1 MEDTWLEIPNYQ
13 QFGEFPGYLV
23 MSTQYDVVVVGAG
36 PAGSTAAYILSQKG
50 YNVLLLDKEHFPRKK
65 LCGGCIT
72 AKTLRLL
79 NRVFNQPE
87 ESLIKNNIIN
97 FKSFR
102 FDVRYKTKVLISPI
116 SPLSFYFVD
125 RQVYDSFL
133 LQKAKAVG
141 AEVSEG
147 EKVTDIK
154 EAPPTYYCSGNENKV
169 FPGEL
174 TLTTSRQRLIKT
186 KFIIA
191 ADGANSTVRAALLRQ
206 EKINGSRWH
215 RNLAYALEIFIPRKG
230 DHEAFE
236 FPILSFGY
244 LHYGYSWIFPNK
256 DRLVVG
262 IGGLERK
269 NKNLPGKFNTFLS
282 DYNLGSIDSYKIQGH
297 PLPFGNSLSTPFYRN
312 ILLVGDAAGLVD
324 PMLGE
329 GIYQAH
335 KSGELA
341 AKAIIDTLENPTPGD
356 PGTKYLYLLQK
367 HLFPEFVYAR
377 RFRWFLYN
385 PLSHIL
391 NFRHIK
397 LMARYSSKLSEV
409 VHGSRT
415 YEWFKRTG

>member
-1 MEDTWLEIPNYQ
+1 MKDGWLEIPDYQ
-13 QFGEFPGYLV
+13 RFVEFLEYLI
-23 MSTQYDVVVVGAG
+23 MSTQYDVVIVGAG

-65 LCGGCIT
+65 LCGGCLT
-72 AKTLRLL
+72 AKTIWLL
-79 NRVFNQPE
+79 KRVFNESE
-87 ESLIKNNIIN
+87 ESLIKKNIIN

-102 FDVRYKTKVLISPI
+102 FDVRCKTKVLVSPI

-133 LQKAKAVG
+133 LQKAKAAG

-147 EKVTDIK
+147 EKVTNIDGVINS
-154 EAPPTYYCSGNENKV
+154 TSN
-169 FPGEL
+169 EL
-174 TLTTSRQRLIKT
+174 TVTTSRERQIKT
-186 KFIIA
+186 KFIIG
-191 ADGANSTVRAALLRQ
+191 ADGANSTVRTKLLR
-206 EKINGSRWH
+206 EKKINGSRWH
-215 RNLAYALEIFIPRKG
+215 RNLAYCLEIFIPRKG
-230 DHEAFE
+230 DHETLE

-244 LHYGYSWIFPNK
+244 LRYGYSWIFPNK

-269 NKNLPGKFNTFLS
+269 NKNLPGKFEKFLS
-282 DYNLGSIDSYKIQGH
+282 DYNLGDIDSYKMQGY
-297 PLPFGNSLSTPFYRN
+297 PLPFGNSLSTPFYGN

-341 AKAIIDTLENPTPGD
+341 AKAIIDTVENRTPGG
-356 PGTKYLYLLQK
+356 PGANYLDLLQE
-367 HLFPEFVYAR
+367 HLFTEFIYAR

-385 PLSHIL
+385 TLSHML

-397 LMARYSSKLSEV
+397 LMERYFSKLSEV
-409 VHGSRT
+409 VHGRRT
-415 YEWFKRTG
+415 YKWFRKKRELSSLRSQRE

>member
-1 MEDTWLEIPNYQ
+1 
-13 QFGEFPGYLV
+13 
-23 MSTQYDVVVVGAG
+23 MSTQYDVVIVGAG

-65 LCGGCIT
+65 LCGGCLT
-72 AKTLRLL
+72 AKTLWLL
-79 NRVFNQPE
+79 NRVFNETE
-87 ESLIKNNIIN
+87 ESLTKNNIIN

-102 FDVRYKTKVLISPI
+102 FDVRYKTKVLVSPI

-125 RQVYDSFL
+125 RQVYDAFL
-133 LQKAKAVG
+133 LQKAKEAG

-147 EKVTDIK
+147 EKVTNMGV
-154 EAPPTYYCSGNENKV
+154 APPAVYCPGNENKV

-174 TLTTSRQRLIKT
+174 TLTTSRERQIKT
-186 KFIIA
+186 KFIIG
-191 ADGANSTVRAALLRQ
+191 ADGANSTVRTKLLREQ
-206 EKINGSRWH
+206 KINGSQWH
-215 RNLAYALEIFIPRKG
+215 RNLAYCLEIFIPRKG
-230 DHEAFE
+230 DHETLE

-244 LHYGYSWIFPNK
+244 LRYGYSWIFPNK

-269 NKNLPGKFNTFLS
+269 NKNLPGKFEKFLS
-282 DYNLGSIDSYKIQGH
+282 DYNLGDIDSYKMQGY
-297 PLPFGNSLSTPFYRN
+297 PLPFGNSLSTPFYGN
-312 ILLVGDAAGLVD
+312 IMLVGDAAGLVD

-341 AKAIIDTLENPTPGD
+341 AKAIIDTLENRTTGGPGVN
-356 PGTKYLYLLQK
+356 YLDLLQK
-367 HLFPEFVYAR
+367 HLFTEFTYAR

-385 PLSHIL
+385 PLSHML

-397 LMARYSSKLSEV
+397 LMERYFSKLSEV

-415 YEWFKRTG
+415 YKWFKKKEVKEFFC

>member
-1 MEDTWLEIPNYQ
+1 
-13 QFGEFPGYLV
+13 
-23 MSTQYDVVVVGAG
+23 MSTQYDVVIVGAG

-50 YNVLLLDKEHFPRKK
+50 YNILLLDKEHFPRKK
-65 LCGGCIT
+65 LCGGCLT
-72 AKTLRLL
+72 AKTLWQLK
-79 NRVFNQPE
+79 RVFNETE
-87 ESLIKNNIIN
+87 ESLTKNNIIN

-102 FDVRYKTKVLISPI
+102 FDVRYKTKVLVSPI
-116 SPLSFYFVD
+116 SPLSYYFVD
-125 RQVYDSFL
+125 RQVYDAFL
-133 LQKAKAVG
+133 LQKAKAAG

-147 EKVTDIK
+147 EKVTDMGV
-154 EAPPTYYCSGNENKV
+154 APLTVYCLGNENKV

-174 TLTTSRQRLIKT
+174 TLTTSRERLIKT
-186 KFIIA
+186 KFIIG
-191 ADGANSTVRAALLRQ
+191 ADGANSIVRTKLLR
-206 EKINGSRWH
+206 EKKINGSRWH
-215 RNLAYALEIFIPRKG
+215 RNLAYCLEIFIPRKG
-230 DHEAFE
+230 DHETLE

-244 LHYGYSWIFPNK
+244 LRYGYSWIFPNK

-269 NKNLPGKFNTFLS
+269 NKDLPGKFEKFLS
-282 DYNLGSIDSYKIQGH
+282 DYNLGGIDSYKIQGY

-341 AKAIIDTLENPTPGD
+341 AKAIIDTLENRTHGGPGVN
-356 PGTKYLYLLQK
+356 YLDSLQK
-367 HLFPEFVYAR
+367 HLFTEFIYAR

-385 PLSHIL
+385 PLSHML

-397 LMARYSSKLSEV
+397 LMDRYFGKLSEV

-415 YEWFKRTG
+415 YKWFKKTG

>member
-1 MEDTWLEIPNYQ
+1 MVI
-13 QFGEFPGYLV
+13 
-23 MSTQYDVVVVGAG
+23 VGAG

-50 YNVLLLDKEHFPRKK
+50 YHVLLLDKEHFPRKK
-65 LCGGCIT
+65 LCGGCLT
-72 AKTLRLL
+72 AKTLWLL
-79 NRVFNQPE
+79 NRVFNEPE
-87 ESLIKNNIIN
+87 ESLTKNNIID

-102 FDVRYKTKVLISPI
+102 FDVRYKTRVLVSPI

-133 LQKAKAVG
+133 LQKAKAAG

-147 EKVTDIK
+147 EEVTGLGFV
-154 EAPPTYYCSGNENKV
+154 PPTYYCPWNKNSAWQS
-169 FPGEL
+169 EL
-174 TLTTSRQRLIKT
+174 TLTTSRERLIKA
-186 KFIIA
+186 KFIIG
-191 ADGANSTVRAALLRQ
+191 ADGANSIVRTKLLRQ
-206 EKINGSRWH
+206 KKIDGSRWH
-215 RNLAYALEIFIPRKG
+215 RNLVYGLEIFIPRKEG
-230 DHEAFE
+230 QEAFE

-244 LHYGYSWIFPNK
+244 LRYGYSWIFPNK

-269 NKNLPGKFNTFLS
+269 NKNLPGKFKKFLS
-282 DYNLGSIDSYKIQGH
+282 DYNLGGIDSYKIQGY

-341 AKAIIDTLENPTPGD
+341 AKAISDTLANPTPGG
-356 PGTKYLYLLQK
+356 PGTNYLYLLQQ
-367 HLFPEFVYAR
+367 HLFTEFLYAR
-377 RFRWFLYN
+377 RFRWLLYN

-397 LMARYSSKLSEV
+397 LMDRHFSKLSEV
-409 VHGSRT
+409 VHGRRT
-415 YEWFKRTG
+415 YKWFKRMR

>member
-1 MEDTWLEIPNYQ
+1 MP
-13 QFGEFPGYLV
+13 
-23 MSTQYDVVVVGAG
+23 SQYDVVIVGAG
-36 PAGSTAAYILSQKG
+36 PAGSTAAYVLSKKG

-65 LCGGCIT
+65 LCGGCLT
-72 AKTLRLL
+72 AKTLWLL
-79 NRVFNQPE
+79 NRVFNESE
-87 ESLIKNNIIN
+87 ESLTKKNIIN

-102 FDVRYKTKVLISPI
+102 FDVRYKTKVLVSPI
-116 SPLSFYFVD
+116 SPLAFYFVD
-125 RQVYDSFL
+125 RLVYDSFI
-133 LQKAKAVG
+133 LQKAKEAG

-147 EKVTDIK
+147 EKVTNMGV
-154 EAPPTYYCSGNENKV
+154 APPTYYCFRNTKKPEERYWNENKV
-169 FPGEL
+169 LQSEL

-191 ADGANSTVRAALLRQ
+191 ADGANSTVRTKLLRQ
-206 EKINGSRWH
+206 KKINGSRWQ
-215 RNLAYALEIFIPRKG
+215 RNLAYCLEIYLARKG
-230 DHEAFE
+230 DFKTLE

-244 LHYGYSWIFPNK
+244 LRYGYSWIFPNK

-262 IGGLERK
+262 IGGLKRK
-269 NKNLPGKFNTFLS
+269 NKNLIDKFKTFLS
-282 DYNLGSIDSYKIQGH
+282 DYNLDSIDSYKIQGY
-297 PLPFGNSLSTPFYRN
+297 PLPFGNSLSIPVYKN
-312 ILLVGDAAGLVD
+312 IILVGDAAGLVD

-341 AKAIIDTLENPTPGD
+341 AKAIIDTLENGTSREPGAN
-356 PGTKYLYLLQK
+356 YLYLLQK
-367 HLFPEFVYAR
+367 HLMNEFVYAR

-397 LMARYSSKLSEV
+397 LMDRYFGKLSEV

-415 YEWFKRTG
+415 YKWFKKK

>member
-1 MEDTWLEIPNYQ
+1 
-13 QFGEFPGYLV
+13 
-23 MSTQYDVVVVGAG
+23 MSTQYDVVIVGAG

-50 YNVLLLDKEHFPRKK
+50 YNILLLDKEHFPRKK
-65 LCGGCIT
+65 LCGGCLT
-72 AKTLRLL
+72 AKTLWQLK
-79 NRVFNQPE
+79 RVFNETE
-87 ESLIKNNIIN
+87 ESLTKNNIIN

-102 FDVRYKTKVLISPI
+102 FDVRYKTKVLVSPI
-116 SPLSFYFVD
+116 SPLSYYFVD
-125 RQVYDSFL
+125 RQVYDAFL
-133 LQKAKAVG
+133 LQKAKAAG

-147 EKVTDIK
+147 EKVTDMGV
-154 EAPPTYYCSGNENKV
+154 APLTVYCPGNENKV

-174 TLTTSRQRLIKT
+174 TLTTSRERLIKT
-186 KFIIA
+186 KFIIG
-191 ADGANSTVRAALLRQ
+191 ADGANSIVRTKLLR
-206 EKINGSRWH
+206 EKKINGSRWH
-215 RNLAYALEIFIPRKG
+215 RNLAYCLEIFIPRKG
-230 DHEAFE
+230 DHETLE

-244 LHYGYSWIFPNK
+244 LRYGYSWIFPNK

-269 NKNLPGKFNTFLS
+269 NKDLPGKFEKFLS
-282 DYNLGSIDSYKIQGH
+282 DYNLGGIDSYKIQGY

-341 AKAIIDTLENPTPGD
+341 AKAIIDTLENRTHGGPGVN
-356 PGTKYLYLLQK
+356 YLDSLQK
-367 HLFPEFVYAR
+367 HLFTEFIYAR

-385 PLSHIL
+385 PLSHML

-397 LMARYSSKLSEV
+397 LMDRYFGKLSEV

-415 YEWFKRTG
+415 YKWFKKTG

>member
-1 MEDTWLEIPNYQ
+1 MP
-13 QFGEFPGYLV
+13 
-23 MSTQYDVVVVGAG
+23 SKYDVVIVGAG

-65 LCGGCIT
+65 LCGGCLS
-72 AKTLRLL
+72 AKTLWLL
-79 NRVFNQPE
+79 NRVFNEPE
-87 ESLIKNNIIN
+87 ESLAKNNIIN

-102 FDVRYKTKVLISPI
+102 FDVRYKTKVLVSPI
-116 SPLSFYFVD
+116 SPLAFHFVD
-125 RQVYDSFL
+125 RQIYDSFL
-133 LQKAKAVG
+133 LQKAKEAG

-147 EKVTDIK
+147 EKVTDID
-154 EAPPTYYCSGNENKV
+154 ATANNTND
-169 FPGEL
+169 EL
-174 TLTTSRQRLIKT
+174 TLTTSRERLIKA
-186 KFIIA
+186 KFIIG
-191 ADGANSTVRAALLRQ
+191 ADGANSTVRTKLLRQ
-206 EKINGSRWH
+206 KKINGSRWH
-215 RNLAYALEIFIPRKG
+215 RNLAYCLEIFLARKG
-230 DHEAFE
+230 DFKALE

-244 LHYGYSWIFPNK
+244 LRYGYSWIFPNK

-262 IGGLERK
+262 IGGLKRK
-269 NKNLPGKFNTFLS
+269 NNNLTDKFKKFLS
-282 DYNLGSIDSYKIQGH
+282 DYNLGGIDSYKIKGY
-297 PLPFGNSLSTPFYRN
+297 PLPFGNSLSTPVYRN

-341 AKAIIDTLENPTPGD
+341 AKAIIDTLENRIDGD
-356 PGTKYLYLLQK
+356 PGTNYLHLLQK
-367 HLFPEFVYAR
+367 HLMTEFVYAR

-397 LMARYSSKLSEV
+397 LMDRYFSKLSEV

-415 YEWFKRTG
+415 YKWFKKTGNSQNENCQVKVKAEVKKNFSP